1 MMWMRQALESL
12 AKGEVVEDLESTI
25 EVFDESGVGF
35 YPITRVEVMD
45 ISDHFIVRGV
55 DMAADEAE
63 AVVFLGE
70 VFDLIFESAE
80 VIDDGFS
87 FGLDNLGEG
96 EGLFATPCP
105 VAVVNSV

>member
-1 MMWMRQALESL
+1 MEPL
-12 AKGEVVEDLESTI
+12 AKGVIVEDFESTI

-35 YPITRVEVMD
+35 DPISRVEVMD
-45 ISDHFIVRGV
+45 LSDHFIVRGV

-63 AVVFLGE
+63 AIVFLGE

-87 FGLDNLGEG
+87 FGLYNFGER
-96 EGLFATPCP
+96 EGLFAAPCP
-105 VAVVNSV
+105 VAVVKSV